1 MPGECPAQHAGKHGA
16 VRYEISYRSDY
27 HYDAPV
33 AGNLNR
39 LRMRPSDGGTQRTE
53 HFDVRV
59 APEALRHD
67 HHDLFGNHVVEVLVA
82 APHQEL
88 TVEVDALV
96 ATTDPLPAPQ
106 GAWPDLRTD
115 GYRAVAGPYRFDLE
129 PQPDPA
135 PLASL
140 LEAARGDTPAATVD
154 RVMTLVKDRFAY
166 TPGVT
171 SVDTTVEEFVA
182 GGAGVCQDFAHLAG
196 RLLRAH
202 DIAARYVSGYFFTT
216 PDADGESAEV
226 ETHAWVE
233 ALLPVTGEGSP
244 PVWHGIDPTNGIPA
258 GKAHVKIGHG
268 RVYADVPPVEG
279 TFSGRASSTVDAHV
293 SMRRL
298 PG

>member
-1 MPGECPAQHAGKHGA
+1 MARACPAHPVGKHGA

-27 HYDAPV
+27 RYDRPV

-59 APEALRHD
+59 APDALQHEHR
-67 HHDLFGNHVVEVLVA
+67 DLFGNHVVEVLVA

-88 TVEVDALV
+88 RIEVDALV

-106 GAWPDLRTD
+106 GAWPDLRTAD
-115 GYRAVAGPYRFDLE
+115 YREVAGVHRFELE
-129 PQPDPA
+129 PEPDDE
-135 PLASL
+135 PLRGL
-140 LEAARGDTPAATVD
+140 LETVRQDTPAATVD
-154 RVMTLVKDRFAY
+154 RVTSLVKERFSY

-171 SVDTTVEEFVA
+171 TVDTTVEQFVA

-216 PDADGESAEV
+216 PDAGGESAEV
-226 ETHAWVE
+226 DTHAWVE
-233 ALLPVTGEGSP
+233 ALLPVAGESA
-244 PVWHGIDPTNGIPA
+244 PVWHGIDPTNGIVA
-258 GKAHVKIGHG
+258 GNAHVKIGHG
-268 RVYADVPPVEG
+268 RFYGDVPPVEG
-279 TFSGRASSTVDAHV
+279 AFTGTASSSVEAHV